1 MKGTLMA
8 KKKQLPEEVA
18 HSEAYVKDF
27 FDMAVPSAIR
37 FNVDHFIC
45 GDSYRSVWAIR
56 EYPPQTSDQ
65 ALLARFGDKEAVT
78 LHMYTRF
85 VDGVEQRKI
94 LQNASRKNKMLASS
108 NDIADSVT
116 GEGNLEDVVEL
127 LNDLR
132 KNREPLLHCAVFI
145 ELTANSLEKLRE
157 LQSDVAMEMTREK
170 LSVDRLTLRQKE
182 GFISCMPCGHNAF
195 GSQFERVLPASA
207 VANCYPFN
215 YSGKTD
221 PHGFYIGKDKF
232 GTNII
237 VDFDCRSDDKTNSNI
252 LILGNSGQGKSYL
265 LKLILTNTRMSGKSV
280 ICLDAEQE
288 YEDLCNN
295 LGGCYI
301 DLMSGAFLINPLEPK
316 EWSDNA
322 SEADADSP
330 EAFRKSTRLSQHI
343 SFLKDFFR
351 VYKDFD
357 DAQIDAL
364 EILLTRLY
372 GKFGITDN
380 TNYDKLTSD
389 DYPVM
394 ADLYAMVESEYQ
406 RYEKGS
412 KSLFTEDLLR
422 ELCLG
427 LHSMCVGAESKF
439 FNGHTN
445 ISDDRFIVFGVKGLM
460 EANMKL
466 KNAMLFNILSYM
478 NHKLLTKGDTA
489 ASIDEL
495 YLFLTNLTA
504 IEYIR
509 NASKRVRKKESSI
522 LLASQNIEDFLLPE
536 IKEMTKP
543 LFSIP
548 TRQFLFNGGNVNPRD
563 YMDALQLEE
572 SEYDLIKYPERGT
585 CLFKCGNERYLLQ
598 VIAPEYKAKLF
609 GNAGGR

>member
-1 MKGTLMA
+1 MA
-8 KKKQLPEEVA
+8 KKKQLPEEAA

-27 FDMAVPSAIR
+27 FDMIVPTTVK
-37 FNVDHFIC
+37 FNVDHYIC
-45 GDSYRSVWAIR
+45 GDSFRSVWAIK
-56 EYPPQTSDQ
+56 EYPPQTSNQ
-65 ALLARFGDKEAVT
+65 AILSRFGDKEAVT

-145 ELTANSLEKLRE
+145 ELTATSLEKLRE

-182 GFISCMPCGHNAF
+182 GFISCMPCGYNAF
-195 GSQFERVLPASA
+195 GTQFERVLPASA

-237 VDFDCRSDDKTNSNI
+237 VDFDRRSDDKTNGNI

-380 TNYDKLTSD
+380 TDYDKLTSD

-394 ADLYAMVESEYQ
+394 ADLYAIVESEYQ

-445 ISDDRFIVFGVKGLM
+445 ISDDRFLVFGVKGLM
-460 EANMKL
+460 EANRKL
-466 KNAMLFNILSYM
+466 KDAMLFNILSYM
-478 NHKLLTKGDTA
+478 NHKLLTKGNTA

-495 YLFLTNLTA
+495 YLFLSNLTA

-509 NASKRVRKKESSI
+509 NASKRVRKKDSSI
-522 LLASQNIEDFLLPE
+522 ILASQNIEDFLLPE

-548 TRQFLFNGGNVNPRD
+548 THQFLFNGGNINARD
-563 YMDALQLEE
+563 YIDALQLEE
-572 SEYDLIKYPERGT
+572 SEFDLIKYPERGT

-598 VIAPEYKAKLF
+598 VNAPEYKAKLF

>member
-27 FDMAVPSAIR
+27 FDMIVPTTVK
-37 FNVDHFIC
+37 FNVDHYIC
-45 GDSYRSVWAIR
+45 GDSFRSVWAIK
-56 EYPPQTSDQ
+56 EYPPQTSNQ
-65 ALLARFGDKEAVT
+65 AILSRFGDKEAVT

-237 VDFDCRSDDKTNSNI
+237 VDFDRRSDDKTNSNI

-380 TNYDKLTSD
+380 TDYDKLTSD

-394 ADLYAMVESEYQ
+394 ADLYAIVESEYQ

-445 ISDDRFIVFGVKGLM
+445 ISDDRFLVFGVKGLM
-460 EANMKL
+460 EANRKL
-466 KNAMLFNILSYM
+466 KDAMLFNILSYM
-478 NHKLLTKGDTA
+478 NHKLLTKGNTA

-495 YLFLTNLTA
+495 YLFLSNLTA

-509 NASKRVRKKESSI
+509 NASKRVRKKDSSI
-522 LLASQNIEDFLLPE
+522 ILASQNIEDFLLPE

-548 TRQFLFNGGNVNPRD
+548 THQFLFNGGNINARD
-563 YMDALQLEE
+563 YIDALQLEE
-572 SEYDLIKYPERGT
+572 SEFDLIKYPERGT

-598 VIAPEYKAKLF
+598 VNAPEYKAKLF
-609 GNAGGR
+609 GDAGGR

>member
-1 MKGTLMA
+1 M
-8 KKKQLPEEVA
+8 
-18 HSEAYVKDF
+18 
-27 FDMAVPSAIR
+27 
-37 FNVDHFIC
+37 
-45 GDSYRSVWAIR
+45 
-56 EYPPQTSDQ
+56 
-65 ALLARFGDKEAVT
+65 
-78 LHMYTRF
+78 
-85 VDGVEQRKI
+85 
-94 LQNASRKNKMLASS
+94 
-108 NDIADSVT
+108 
-116 GEGNLEDVVEL
+116 
-127 LNDLR
+127 
-132 KNREPLLHCAVFI
+132 
-145 ELTANSLEKLRE
+145 
-157 LQSDVAMEMTREK
+157 
-170 LSVDRLTLRQKE
+170 
-182 GFISCMPCGHNAF
+182 
-195 GSQFERVLPASA
+195 
-207 VANCYPFN
+207 
-215 YSGKTD
+215 
-221 PHGFYIGKDKF
+221 
-232 GTNII
+232 
-237 VDFDCRSDDKTNSNI
+237 
-252 LILGNSGQGKSYL
+252 SGQ
-265 LKLILTNTRMSGKSV
+265 
-280 ICLDAEQE
+280 
-288 YEDLCNN
+288 
-295 LGGCYI
+295 YI
-301 DLMSGAFLINPLEPK
+301 INPLEPK

-322 SEADADSP
+322 SDAEDDAP
-330 EAFRKSTRLSQHI
+330 EAFRKATRLSQHI

-364 EILLTRLY
+364 EILLSRLY
-372 GKFGITDN
+372 AKFGITDN
-380 TNYDKLTSD
+380 TDYDKLKAD

-427 LHSMCVGAESKF
+427 LNSMCVGEESKF

-478 NHKLLTKGDTA
+478 NHKLLTKGNTA

-495 YLFLTNLTA
+495 YLFLTNMTA

-509 NASKRVRKKESSI
+509 NASKRVRKKDSSI

-548 TRQFLFNGGNVNPRD
+548 THQFLFNGGNVNPRD

>member
-1 MKGTLMA
+1 MA

-27 FDMAVPSAIR
+27 FDMIVPSTVK
-37 FNVDHFIC
+37 FNVDHYIC
-45 GDSYRSVWAIR
+45 GDSYRCVWAIK

-65 ALLARFGDKEAVT
+65 AILSRFGDKEAVT
-78 LHMYTRF
+78 LHLYTRF
-85 VDGVEQRKI
+85 VDGAEQRKI
-94 LQNASRKNKMLASS
+94 LQNASRKNKMLANS
-108 NDIADSVT
+108 NDIEDAVT
-116 GEGNLEDVVEL
+116 GEGNLDDVVEL

-145 ELTANSLEKLRE
+145 ELTANSLDKLRE

-182 GFISCMPCGHNAF
+182 GFIACMPCGYNIF
-195 GSQFERVLPASA
+195 GTQFERVLPASS

-221 PHGFYIGKDKF
+221 PNGFYIGKDKF
-232 GTNII
+232 GTNVI
-237 VDFDCRSDDKTNSNI
+237 VDFDRRADDKTNSNV

-265 LKLILTNTRMSGKSV
+265 LKLILTNLRMSGKN
-280 ICLDAEQE
+280 IITLDAEQE

-295 LGGCYI
+295 LGGCYV
-301 DLMSGAFLINPLEPK
+301 DLMSGVYMINPLEPK
-316 EWSDNA
+316 AWTDIVAEPEEDT
-322 SEADADSP
+322 P

-372 GKFGITDN
+372 AKYGITDN
-380 TNYDKLTSD
+380 TNYEKLTAN

-394 ADLYAMVESEYQ
+394 ADLYELVESEYQ
-406 RYEKGS
+406 RYEHGS

-427 LHSMCVGAESKF
+427 LNSMCVGAESKF

-445 ISDDRFIVFGVKGLM
+445 ISDDKFLVFGVKGLM
-460 EANMKL
+460 EANKKL
-466 KNAMLFNILSYM
+466 KDAMLFNILSFM
-478 NHKLLTKGDTA
+478 NHKLLTKGNTA

-509 NASKRVRKKESSI
+509 NASKRVRKKDSSI

-536 IKEMTKP
+536 VKEMTKP

-548 TRQFLFNGGNVNPRD
+548 THQFLFNAGNINPKE
-563 YMDALQLEE
+563 YMDALQLEQ
-572 SEYDLIKYPERGT
+572 SEYELIKYPERGT

-598 VIAPEYKAKLF
+598 VNAPEYKAKLF

>member
-1 MKGTLMA
+1 MA
-8 KKKQLPEEVA
+8 KKKQLPEEAA

-27 FDMAVPSAIR
+27 FDMIVPTTVK
-37 FNVDHFIC
+37 FNVDHYIC
-45 GDSYRSVWAIR
+45 GDSFRSVWAIK
-56 EYPPQTSDQ
+56 EYPPQTSNQ
-65 ALLARFGDKEAVT
+65 AILSRFGDKEAVT

-237 VDFDCRSDDKTNSNI
+237 VDFDRRSDDKTNSNI

-364 EILLTRLY
+364 EILLTRIY

-380 TNYDKLTSD
+380 TDYDKLTSD

-394 ADLYAMVESEYQ
+394 ADLYAIVESEYQ

-478 NHKLLTKGDTA
+478 NHKLLTKGNTA

-495 YLFLTNLTA
+495 YLFLSNLTA

-509 NASKRVRKKESSI
+509 NASKRVRKKDSSI
-522 LLASQNIEDFLLPE
+522 ILASQNIEDFLLPE

-548 TRQFLFNGGNVNPRD
+548 THQFLFNGGNINARD
-563 YMDALQLEE
+563 YIDALQLEE
-572 SEYDLIKYPERGT
+572 SEFDLIKYPERGT

>member
-1 MKGTLMA
+1 MA
-8 KKKQLPEEVA
+8 KKKQLPEEAA

-27 FDMAVPSAIR
+27 FDMIVPTTVK
-37 FNVDHFIC
+37 FNVDHYIC
-45 GDSYRSVWAIR
+45 GDSFRSVWAIK
-56 EYPPQTSDQ
+56 EYPPQTSNQ
-65 ALLARFGDKEAVT
+65 AILSRFGDKEAVT
-78 LHMYTRF
+78 PHMYTRF

-182 GFISCMPCGHNAF
+182 GFISCMPCGYNAF
-195 GSQFERVLPASA
+195 GTQFERVLPASA

-237 VDFDCRSDDKTNSNI
+237 VDFDRRSDDKTNGNI

-380 TNYDKLTSD
+380 TDYDKLTSD

-394 ADLYAMVESEYQ
+394 ADLYAIVESEYQ

-445 ISDDRFIVFGVKGLM
+445 ISDDRFLVFGVKGLM
-460 EANMKL
+460 EANRKL
-466 KNAMLFNILSYM
+466 KDAMLFNILSYM
-478 NHKLLTKGDTA
+478 NHKLLTKGYTA

-495 YLFLTNLTA
+495 YLFLSNLTA

-509 NASKRVRKKESSI
+509 NASKRVRKKDSSI
-522 LLASQNIEDFLLPE
+522 ILASQNIEDFLLPE

-548 TRQFLFNGGNVNPRD
+548 THQFLFNGGNINARD
-563 YMDALQLEE
+563 YIDALQLEE
-572 SEYDLIKYPERGT
+572 SEFDLIKYPERGT

-598 VIAPEYKAKLF
+598 VNAPEYKAKLF

>member
-1 MKGTLMA
+1 MA

-78 LHMYTRF
+78 VHLYTRL

-157 LQSDVAMEMTREK
+157 LQSDVSMEMTREK
-170 LSVDRLTLRQKE
+170 ISVDHLSMRQKE
-182 GFISCMPCGHNAF
+182 GFIACMPCGYNIF
-195 GSQFERVLPASA
+195 GTQYERVIPASA
-207 VANCYPFN
+207 VANLFPFN

-221 PHGFYIGKDKF
+221 KNGFYLGKDKF

-237 VDFDCRSDDKTNSNI
+237 ADFDQRADDKTNSNI

-380 TNYDKLTSD
+380 TDYDKLTSD

-394 ADLYAMVESEYQ
+394 ADLYAIVESEYQ

-445 ISDDRFIVFGVKGLM
+445 ISDDRFLVFGVKGLM
-460 EANMKL
+460 EANRKL
-466 KNAMLFNILSYM
+466 KDAMLFNILSYM
-478 NHKLLTKGDTA
+478 NHKLLTKGNTA

-495 YLFLTNLTA
+495 YLFLSNLTA

-509 NASKRVRKKESSI
+509 NASKRVRKKDSSI
-522 LLASQNIEDFLLPE
+522 ILASQNIEDFLLPE

-548 TRQFLFNGGNVNPRD
+548 THQFLFNGGNINARD
-563 YMDALQLEE
+563 YIDALQLEE
-572 SEYDLIKYPERGT
+572 SEFDLIKYPERGT

-598 VIAPEYKAKLF
+598 VNAPEYKAKLF
-609 GNAGGR
+609 GDAGGR

>member
-1 MKGTLMA
+1 MS

-27 FDMAVPSAIR
+27 FDMIVPSTVK
-37 FNVDHFIC
+37 FNVDHYIC
-45 GDSYRSVWAIR
+45 GDSYRSVWAIK
-56 EYPPQTSDQ
+56 EYPPQTSNQ
-65 ALLARFGDKEAVT
+65 AILSRFGDKEAVT

-94 LQNASRKNKMLASS
+94 LQNASRNNKMLANS
-108 NDIADSVT
+108 NDIEDSVT

-132 KNREPLLHCAVFI
+132 KNREPLLHCAVYI

-157 LQSDVAMEMTREK
+157 LQSDVSMEMTREK

-182 GFISCMPCGHNAF
+182 GFIACMPCGYNVF
-195 GSQFERVLPASA
+195 GTQFERVLPASS

-221 PHGFYIGKDKF
+221 PNGFYIGKDKF

-237 VDFDCRSDDKTNSNI
+237 VDFDRRADDKTNSNI

-265 LKLILTNTRMSGKSV
+265 LKLILTNLRMAGKNIIS
-280 ICLDAEQE
+280 LDAEQE

-295 LGGCYI
+295 LGGCYV
-301 DLMSGAFLINPLEPK
+301 DLMSGVYMINPLEPK
-316 EWSDNA
+316 AWTDNVNE
-322 SEADADSP
+322 SEDDSP

-357 DAQIDAL
+357 DPQIDAL

-372 GKFGITDN
+372 GKYGINDN
-380 TNYDKLTSD
+380 TDYDKLNAD

-394 ADLYAMVESEYQ
+394 ADLYELVESEYH
-406 RYEKGS
+406 RYEVGS
-412 KSLFTEDLLR
+412 KSLFTEYLLR

-445 ISDDRFIVFGVKGLM
+445 ISDDKFLVFGVKGLM
-460 EANMKL
+460 EANKKL
-466 KNAMLFNILSYM
+466 KDAMLFNILSYM
-478 NHKLLTKGDTA
+478 NHKLLTKGNTT

-509 NASKRVRKKESSI
+509 NASKRVRKKDSSI
-522 LLASQNIEDFLLPE
+522 ILASQNIEDFLMPDV
-536 IKEMTKP
+536 KEMTKP

-548 TRQFLFNGGNVNPRD
+548 THQFMFNAGNINPRD

-598 VIAPEYKAKLF
+598 VNAPEYKAKLF

>member
-1 MKGTLMA
+1 MA
-8 KKKQLPEEVA
+8 KKKQLPEEAA

-27 FDMAVPSAIR
+27 FDMIVPTTVK
-37 FNVDHFIC
+37 FNVDHYIC
-45 GDSYRSVWAIR
+45 GDSFRSVWAIK
-56 EYPPQTSDQ
+56 EYPPQTSNQ
-65 ALLARFGDKEAVT
+65 AILSRFGDKEAVT

-145 ELTANSLEKLRE
+145 ELTATSLEKLRE

-182 GFISCMPCGHNAF
+182 GFISCMPCGYNAF
-195 GSQFERVLPASA
+195 GTQFERVLPASA

-237 VDFDCRSDDKTNSNI
+237 VDFDRRSDDKTNGNI

-380 TNYDKLTSD
+380 TDYDKLTSD

-394 ADLYAMVESEYQ
+394 ADLYAIVESEYQ

-445 ISDDRFIVFGVKGLM
+445 ISDDRFLVFGVKGLM
-460 EANMKL
+460 EANRKL
-466 KNAMLFNILSYM
+466 KDAMLFNILSYM
-478 NHKLLTKGDTA
+478 NHKLLTKGNTA

-495 YLFLTNLTA
+495 YLFLSNLTA

-509 NASKRVRKKESSI
+509 NASKRVRKKDSSI
-522 LLASQNIEDFLLPE
+522 ILASQNIEDFLLPE

-548 TRQFLFNGGNVNPRD
+548 THQFLFNGGNINARD
-563 YMDALQLEE
+563 YIDALQLEE
-572 SEYDLIKYPERGT
+572 SEFDLIKYPERGT

-598 VIAPEYKAKLF
+598 VNAPEYKAKLF
-609 GNAGGR
+609 GDAGGR

>member
-78 LHMYTRF
+78 VHLYTRL

-237 VDFDCRSDDKTNSNI
+237 VDFDRRSDDKTNSNI

-380 TNYDKLTSD
+380 TDYDKLTSD

-394 ADLYAMVESEYQ
+394 ADLYAIVESEYQ

-478 NHKLLTKGDTA
+478 NHKLLTKGNTA

-509 NASKRVRKKESSI
+509 NASKRVRKKDSSI

-548 TRQFLFNGGNVNPRD
+548 THQFLFNGGNVNPRD

>member
-78 LHMYTRF
+78 VHLYTRL

-94 LQNASRKNKMLASS
+94 LQNASRKNKLLANS
-108 NDIADSVT
+108 NDLEDSVT
-116 GEGNLEDVVEL
+116 GEGNLGDVVEL
-127 LNDLR
+127 LGELR

-145 ELTANSLEKLRE
+145 ELSAGNLDKLRE
-157 LQSDVAMEMTREK
+157 LQSDVSMEMTREK
-170 LSVDRLTLRQKE
+170 ISVDHLSMRQKE
-182 GFISCMPCGHNAF
+182 GFIACMPCGYNIF
-195 GSQFERVLPASA
+195 GTQYERVLPASA
-207 VANCYPFN
+207 VANLFPFN

-221 PHGFYIGKDKF
+221 KNGFYLGKDKF

-237 VDFDCRSDDKTNSNI
+237 ADFDQRADDKTNSNI

-364 EILLTRLY
+364 EILLTSLY

-380 TNYDKLTSD
+380 TDYDKLTSD

-394 ADLYAMVESEYQ
+394 ADLYAIVESEYQ

-445 ISDDRFIVFGVKGLM
+445 ISDDRFLVFGVKGLM
-460 EANMKL
+460 EANRKL
-466 KNAMLFNILSYM
+466 KDAMLFNILSYM
-478 NHKLLTKGDTA
+478 NHKLLTKGNTA

-495 YLFLTNLTA
+495 YLFLSNLTA

-509 NASKRVRKKESSI
+509 NASKRVRKKDSSI
-522 LLASQNIEDFLLPE
+522 ILASQNIEDFLLPE

-548 TRQFLFNGGNVNPRD
+548 THQFLFNGGNINARD
-563 YMDALQLEE
+563 YIDALQLEE
-572 SEYDLIKYPERGT
+572 SEFDLIKYPERGT

-598 VIAPEYKAKLF
+598 VNAPEYKAKLF
-609 GNAGGR
+609 GDAGGR

>member
-1 MKGTLMA
+1 MA

-78 LHMYTRF
+78 VHLYTRL

-94 LQNASRKNKMLASS
+94 LQNASRKNKLLANS
-108 NDIADSVT
+108 NDLEDSVT
-116 GEGNLEDVVEL
+116 GEGNLGDVVEL
-127 LNDLR
+127 LGELR

-145 ELTANSLEKLRE
+145 ELSAGNLDKLRE
-157 LQSDVAMEMTREK
+157 LQSDVSMEMTREK
-170 LSVDRLTLRQKE
+170 ISVDHLSMRQKE
-182 GFISCMPCGHNAF
+182 GFIACMPCGYNIF
-195 GSQFERVLPASA
+195 GTQYERVLPASA
-207 VANCYPFN
+207 VANLFPFN

-221 PHGFYIGKDKF
+221 KNGFYLGKDKF

-237 VDFDCRSDDKTNSNI
+237 ADFDQRADDKTNSNI

-380 TNYDKLTSD
+380 TDYDKLTSD

-394 ADLYAMVESEYQ
+394 ADLYAIVESEYQ

-445 ISDDRFIVFGVKGLM
+445 ISDDRFVVFGVKGLM

-478 NHKLLTKGDTA
+478 NHKLLTKGNTA

-495 YLFLTNLTA
+495 YLFLTNMTA

-509 NASKRVRKKESSI
+509 NASKRVRKKDSSI
-522 LLASQNIEDFLLPE
+522 ILASQNIEDFLLPE

-548 TRQFLFNGGNVNPRD
+548 THQFLFNGGNINARD
-563 YMDALQLEE
+563 YIDALQLEE
-572 SEYDLIKYPERGT
+572 SEFDLIKYPERGT

-598 VIAPEYKAKLF
+598 VNAPEYKAKLF
-609 GNAGGR
+609 GDAGGR